1 MKKIFFLLNFCI
13 GQALLFGQINYITA
27 EPYQKLNIEIL
38 TDRDYS
44 IEQIANDSSLVFQKD
59 LTLKDYQTNTA
70 YWIKSRLTNTSDRYS
85 EYYLEIIPFLDNT
98 YYYFD
103 QKQEKW
109 EMLKGGLSAKDATGR
124 RGLVKMGFYPNQTTD
139 LYIKANLEKFSG
151 QSFHTT
157 ASLRVSQAT
166 PIDRQAQQTYMY
178 WLITA
183 VTIGMFFIFNG
194 YVYLMFRDKAYLYYL
209 ATLVSGLL
217 YLTSITGLI
226 HRFVPIR
233 FFQARICND
242 NNMVCYFD
250 FNAFALNISIA
261 LVIGYF
267 IAFTQEFLQT
277 SSILPKWNRF
287 LKYTKYVFISYMIL
301 SAVITYSGVAY
312 LKSIGFIIV
321 ENIVIAV
328 VICFLIASGVMAYRK
343 KFKPAKYFLAA
354 NSVQLAIMVLLAVYL
369 IVYKEY
375 DHTVTF
381 LPHIAL
387 LAQALTF
394 AISLVARVNIMK
406 EELRNKQ
413 EESIHLKH
421 HNEQMILREQLLQ
434 LEKQKLQE
442 EFDFKNR
449 QLAAT
454 TMHLYKKNEILSGLQ
469 TQIRKI
475 PKSETPDAVITQIKS
490 TINNNMY
497 IDADWERFK
506 LHFEQ
511 VHPDFFKE
519 LKEKHPKL
527 TAYEIRLCAYLHIQ
541 LSGKEIATLLNIDP
555 PSVRKAKMRLKK
567 KMESML

>member
-1 MKKIFFLLNFCI
+1 
-13 GQALLFGQINYITA
+13 
-27 EPYQKLNIEIL
+27 
-38 TDRDYS
+38 
-44 IEQIANDSSLVFQKD
+44 
-59 LTLKDYQTNTA
+59 
-70 YWIKSRLTNTSDRYS
+70 
-85 EYYLEIIPFLDNT
+85 
-98 YYYFD
+98 
-103 QKQEKW
+103 
-109 EMLKGGLSAKDATGR
+109 
-124 RGLVKMGFYPNQTTD
+124 GFYPNQTTD

-343 KFKPAKYFLAA
+343 KFKPAKYFLA
-354 NSVQLAIMVLLAVYL
+354 
-369 IVYKEY
+369 
-375 DHTVTF
+375 
-381 LPHIAL
+381 
-387 LAQALTF
+387 
-394 AISLVARVNIMK
+394 
-406 EELRNKQ
+406 
-413 EESIHLKH
+413 
-421 HNEQMILREQLLQ
+421 
-434 LEKQKLQE
+434 
-442 EFDFKNR
+442 
-449 QLAAT
+449 
-454 TMHLYKKNEILSGLQ
+454 
-469 TQIRKI
+469 
-475 PKSETPDAVITQIKS
+475 
-490 TINNNMY
+490 
-497 IDADWERFK
+497 
-506 LHFEQ
+506 
-511 VHPDFFKE
+511 
-519 LKEKHPKL
+519 
-527 TAYEIRLCAYLHIQ
+527 
-541 LSGKEIATLLNIDP
+541 
-555 PSVRKAKMRLKK
+555 
-567 KMESML
+567 